1 MVIPDR
7 FIETAA
13 QSEQYDDA
21 ELGAKHIFATC
32 LKLADPSVT
41 AGEEFGELFGEVI
54 ASEAT
59 VA

>member
-21 ELGAKHIFATC
+21 GLATKHIFGTA
-32 LKLADPSVT
+32 LKLVDPSVLMGSFD
-41 AGEEFGELFGEVI
+41 ALFDPVA

>member
-13 QSEQYDDA
+13 QSEQYDEA
-21 ELGAKHIFATC
+21 GLATKHIFGTA
-32 LKLADPSVT
+32 LKLVDPAVVMGSFD
-41 AGEEFGELFGEVI
+41 ALFDPIV